1 MNPSSAASGQSSLRV
16 SVPLWC
22 LVVLP
27 ATWFLSFRLLLSH
40 DPLSRALQLGADLA
54 KEHAMKAI
62 PQEWMGWLAQPVIQL
77 INQYVTPYAITGK
90 ALMGTWALCLGVII
104 PASVT
109 LLAFVSIHLGLRIT
123 GGAPGGWRATAR
135 SVGLCLGASDL
146 AALALTWWQVAYG
159 DDFFSRGLGLVV
171 GLIAIR
177 LIALAW
183 LLIDLTESHR
193 LGALRVIFLGLPT
206 LFLSLAASALFAFA
220 WWLWFTAG
228 FALTALI

>member
-1 MNPSSAASGQSSLRV
+1 
-16 SVPLWC
+16 
-22 LVVLP
+22 
-27 ATWFLSFRLLLSH
+27 
-40 DPLSRALQLGADLA
+40 
-54 KEHAMKAI
+54 MKAI

>member
-1 MNPSSAASGQSSLRV
+1 M
-16 SVPLWC
+16 PLWIFAAA
-22 LVVLP
+22 LA
-27 ATWFLSFRLLLSH
+27 ATWFLSLQLLLSH

-90 ALMGTWALCLGVII
+90 ALMGTWALLLGVII

-109 LLAFVSIHLGLRIT
+109 LSAFVVIHLGLRIT

-146 AALALTWWQVAYG
+146 AALGWTWWQVAYG
-159 DDFFSRGLGLVV
+159 DDCLSRALGLAV

-183 LLIDLTESHR
+183 LLVDITERHR
-193 LGALRVIFLGLPT
+193 LGVLRIVLLGVPT
-206 LFLSLAASALFAFA
+206 LLASLACSALFAFA

-228 FALTALI
+228 FALTALS

>member
-1 MNPSSAASGQSSLRV
+1 
-16 SVPLWC
+16 
-22 LVVLP
+22 
-27 ATWFLSFRLLLSH
+27 
-40 DPLSRALQLGADLA
+40 
-54 KEHAMKAI
+54 MKAI

-90 ALMGTWALCLGVII
+90 ALMGTWALILGVMI
-104 PASVT
+104 PVSVT
-109 LLAFVSIHLGLRIT
+109 LLAFVGIHLGLRIT

-159 DDFFSRGLGLVV
+159 DDFLSRAIGLGL
-171 GLIAIR
+171 GLASIR
-177 LIALAW
+177 LITLAW
-183 LLIDLTESHR
+183 LLVDLTERHR
-193 LGALRVIFLGLPT
+193 LGALRVIFLGVPT

-228 FALTALI
+228 FALTALS

>member
-1 MNPSSAASGQSSLRV
+1 M
-16 SVPLWC
+16 PLWS
-22 LVVLP
+22 LVALP
-27 ATWFLSFRLLLSH
+27 VAWLLAFRLLLAH
-40 DPLSRALQLGADLA
+40 DPLARAIKMGADVA
-54 KEHAMKAI
+54 KEHALGAI

-90 ALMGTWALCLGVII
+90 ALMGSWALLLGVII

-109 LLAFVSIHLGLRIT
+109 LFAFVGIHLGLRIT

-146 AALALTWWQVAYG
+146 AALGWTWWQVAYG
-159 DDFFSRGLGLVV
+159 DDFLFRTLSLGVGLV
-171 GLIAIR
+171 AIR

-183 LLIDLTESHR
+183 LLVALTERHR
-193 LGALRVIFLGLPT
+193 LGALRVIFLGVPAL
-206 LFLSLAASALFAFA
+206 LLSLGASALFAFA

-228 FALTALI
+228 FALAALR